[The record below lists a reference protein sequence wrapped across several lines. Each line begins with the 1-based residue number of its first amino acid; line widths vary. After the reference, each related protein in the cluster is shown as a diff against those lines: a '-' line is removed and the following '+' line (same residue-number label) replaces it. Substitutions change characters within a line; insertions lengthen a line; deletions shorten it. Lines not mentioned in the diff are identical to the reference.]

1 MTECSKLQLIC
12 GNANRPLAQKIA
24 ECLGVDLTP
33 VELSSFADGET
44 RVEISSNVRG
54 NDVFI
59 LQPTSPNVN
68 QNIMEALILADACRR
83 SSAARLT
90 LVAPYFGYS
99 RQERKSA
106 PRSPITAKLVANL
119 ITVSGFDRVVTLELH
134 AGAIQGFFDIPVDH
148 LFTKPVFVD
157 YLKDNLDTSNVI
169 TVSPD
174 AGGVE
179 RTRGIAKYFDWP
191 IAVID
196 KRRDAPNSSAVFNV
210 IGCVEGKDCVI
221 IDDIVD
227 TAGSLTKAA
236 DALMDA
242 GARSTTA
249 LVTHPILSGKAVS
262 RIENSGLSKLV
273 VTDSVPLSNEAKSCS
288 KIIQISI
295 SKLLAAAIRNINRND
310 SVSSLFI

>member
-1 MTECSKLQLIC
+1 MIEAGLQLIC

-24 ECLGVDLTP
+24 DHLKVPLTP

-44 RVEISSNVRG
+44 RVEISANVRG

-68 QNIMEALILADACRR
+68 QNLMEALILADACKR
-83 SSAARLT
+83 SSALRLT

-119 ITVSGFDRVVTLELH
+119 ITVSGFDRVLTMELH

-148 LFTKPVFVD
+148 LFAKPVFVE
-157 YLKDNLDTSNVI
+157 YLQNYLDVSNTI
-169 TVSPD
+169 AVSPD

-191 IAVID
+191 IAIVD
-196 KRRDAPNSSAVFNV
+196 KRRDAPNVSAVFNV
-210 IGCVEGKDCVI
+210 IGDVKGKDCVI
-221 IDDIVD
+221 VDDIVD

-236 DALMDA
+236 NALVDN
-242 GARSTTA
+242 GARSVVA
-249 LVTHPILSGKAVS
+249 VIAHPILSGDAIG
-262 RIENSGLSKLV
+262 RIEESKLKKLV
-273 VTDSVPLSNEAKSCS
+273 VTDSIQLSEKATTCS
-288 KIIQISI
+288 KIVQISV
-295 SKLLAAAIRNINRND
+295 SKLLADAIRNINRND

>member
-1 MTECSKLQLIC
+1 MIEAGLQLIC

-24 ECLGVDLTP
+24 DCLKVPLTP

-44 RVEISSNVRG
+44 RVEISANVRG

-68 QNIMEALILADACRR
+68 QNLMEALILADACKR
-83 SSAARLT
+83 SSASRLT

-119 ITVSGFDRVVTLELH
+119 ITVSGFDRVLTMELH

-148 LFTKPVFVD
+148 LFAKPVFVE
-157 YLKDNLDTSNVI
+157 YLQSYLDVSNTI
-169 TVSPD
+169 AVSPD

-191 IAVID
+191 IAIVD
-196 KRRDAPNSSAVFNV
+196 KRRDAPNVSAVFNV
-210 IGCVEGKDCVI
+210 IGDVKGKDCVI
-221 IDDIVD
+221 VDDIVD

-236 DALMDA
+236 DALVDN
-242 GARSTTA
+242 GARSVVA
-249 LVTHPILSGKAVS
+249 VIAHPILSGNAIS
-262 RIENSGLSKLV
+262 RIEESKLKKLV
-273 VTDSVPLSNEAKSCS
+273 VTDSIQLSEKAKTCS
-288 KIIQISI
+288 KIVQISV
-295 SKLLAAAIRNINRND
+295 SKLLADAIRNINRND

>member
-1 MTECSKLQLIC
+1 MIESGLQLIC
-12 GNANRPLAQKIA
+12 GNANRPLAEKIA
-24 ECLGVDLTP
+24 EHLGVELTP
-33 VELSSFADGET
+33 VNLSSFSDGET
-44 RVEISSNVRG
+44 RVEITDNVRG

-68 QNIMEALILADACRR
+68 QNLMEALILADACKR

-90 LVAPYFGYS
+90 LVVPYFGYS

-119 ITVSGFDRVVTLELH
+119 ITVSGFDRVLTVELH

-148 LFTKPVFVD
+148 LFAKPVFVD
-157 YLKDNLDTSNVI
+157 YLKNNIDVSSAI
-169 TVSPD
+169 AVSPD

-179 RTRGIAKYFDWP
+179 RTRGIAKYFNWP
-191 IAVID
+191 IAIVD
-196 KRRDAPNSSAVFNV
+196 KRRDAPNESEVFNV
-210 IGCVEGKDCVI
+210 IGEVEGKDCVI

-236 DALMDA
+236 RALMDE
-242 GARSTTA
+242 GARSTIA
-249 LVTHPILSGKAVS
+249 VITHPILSGNAVE
-262 RIENSGLSKLV
+262 RIESSKLTKLV
-273 VTDSVPLSNEAKSCS
+273 VTDSVPLSEKARSCS
-288 KIIQISI
+288 KIVQISI
-295 SKLLAAAIRNINRND
+295 SKLLADAIGNINRND